1 MPDLD
6 TLAAVRSMLAD
17 RVCNQL
23 QVLLTASSEAE
34 RHTVARTIRAIITTL
49 SPETLNEWQETGMV
63 PPTCSV

>member
-6 TLAAVRSMLAD
+6 TLATVRSMLTD

-23 QVLLTASSEAE
+23 QALLTASSEAE
-34 RHTVARTIRAIITTL
+34 RYTVARTIRTIITTL

>member
-23 QVLLTASSEAE
+23 QVFLTASSEAE